1 MLIQIFGILFCIFAL
16 IITLYRTK
24 KRYMSIEKGVFWV
37 IIWMIILLLLINPNL
52 MSKIADI
59 LGVGRGVDAIVYTTL
74 AILLYLVYK
83 LFERTER
90 LEREITKLVREI
102 AIKDRYEPKKGD

>member
-1 MLIQIFGILFCIFAL
+1 
-16 IITLYRTK
+16 
-24 KRYMSIEKGVFWV
+24 
-37 IIWMIILLLLINPNL
+37 MIILLLLINPNL

>member
-1 MLIQIFGILFCIFAL
+1 
-16 IITLYRTK
+16 
-24 KRYMSIEKGVFWV
+24 MSIEKGVFWV